1 MIFTKPAREAAY
13 RKRVG
18 YQAGLLGGTCTIV
31 ATAIIGGHIAT
42 NEQVEAM
49 LRADQTATLEQV
61 IPPKLHDNNLL
72 QARYLLNTQTG
83 ELTYY
88 AQNSAK
94 TDPTSHQPFF
104 IATKNGKVSALAL
117 PISGKGYGGDIDLIL
132 GVDARGEILGVRT
145 TGHKETPGLGDKIE
159 ETKDNWIHSFAGK
172 SLTNTASSAW
182 HVKKDGGLFD
192 QFTGATITPRAVVAA
207 VYQGLT
213 LLQDHNKN
221 IIATIESSQK
231 AQKITAAGSVPVNEA
246 TPLNATKKVAHDE

>member
-61 IPPKLHDNNLL
+61 IPTTLHDNNLL
-72 QARYLLNTQTG
+72 EAKYLLDTQTG
-83 ELTYY
+83 ELTYS
-88 AQNSAK
+88 AQNTTKAA
-94 TDPTSHQPFF
+94 PQSHQTIF
-104 IATKNGKVSALAL
+104 IATTNGKVSALAL

-132 GVDARGEILGVRT
+132 GVDSRGEILGVRT

-159 ETKDNWIHSFAGK
+159 ETKDNWIYSFAGK
-172 SLTNTASSAW
+172 SLSNTASSAW
-182 HVKKDGGLFD
+182 QVKKDGGLFD

-213 LLQDHNKN
+213 LLQHHNRN
-221 IIATIESSQK
+221 IINTIESDQNANKVTTKSGSMSD
-231 AQKITAAGSVPVNEA
+231 AA
-246 TPLNATKKVAHDE
+246 PLNATKKVVHDE